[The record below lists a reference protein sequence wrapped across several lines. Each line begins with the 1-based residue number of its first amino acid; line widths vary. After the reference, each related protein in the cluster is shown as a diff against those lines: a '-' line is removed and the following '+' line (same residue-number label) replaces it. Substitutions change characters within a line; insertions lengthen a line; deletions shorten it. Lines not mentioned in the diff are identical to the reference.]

1 MFGLG
6 TTELLVILGLAL
18 LVFGPSKLPELAT
31 SLGRAIRSFR
41 KATNDLQDQLELD
54 ENVKRPINEL
64 KSALRDEPPPSSPPK
79 PAPAATATS
88 TAGPAPAPA
97 KPIPTPLQV
106 RPVETPVGPAVDDP
120 SIKKE

>member
-64 KSALRDEPPPSSPPK
+64 KSALRDEPPPAAPPK
-79 PAPAATATS
+79 PAPAATA
-88 TAGPAPAPA
+88 AAPVPAPV

-106 RPVETPVGPAVDDP
+106 KPVEPPVGPALDDP